1 MSSNNT
7 NIEVSSDGEMRWGFS
22 APAWAALPMAARD
35 EIERHAIYEIH
46 LNLHEVGESL
56 ARKREVSEADR
67 ITFMDDQW
75 KRKHAWDAM
84 YANRPEGD
92 KDTAPPYRI
101 SAKCWEIINAHRDE
115 QDLPWLRAR
124 EFEDEDLFEREF
136 LCRHVAASSSGD
148 QSSGHDPRSNKDMQV
163 ANCGGEENPAFLP
176 GASPLLTPRALPRAQ
191 IGMRMRSNCL
201 MRSAI
206 FAVFE
211 KGKRRELGKDGIP
224 EKINAWR
231 GVKITGVG
239 PQLDQLDGCTWDTVI
254 AYAQIVSDPFAQ
266 PLQISTRAFL
276 RSMPR
281 SNGRPNRE
289 GVKASLQRL
298 AQLKLTIEAHNL
310 EFIGSLVHRFS
321 IDERTGNLL
330 VTLHPQLLCLFG
342 PDLWTQQPS
351 SYAAA
356 LKSKPLALWLCRFYS
371 THADPDPMRIDNI
384 LKWSGS
390 RSGSVESF
398 RQTLKTALL
407 YCETATRGG
416 HCDIVSHA
424 CIGDLLH
431 VTRNPSAAQ
440 RGHLARRRAT
450 GSVKTAPGSRE
461 EL

>member
-1 MSSNNT
+1 
-7 NIEVSSDGEMRWGFS
+7 
-22 APAWAALPMAARD
+22 
-35 EIERHAIYEIH
+35 
-46 LNLHEVGESL
+46 
-56 ARKREVSEADR
+56 
-67 ITFMDDQW
+67 
-75 KRKHAWDAM
+75 
-84 YANRPEGD
+84 
-92 KDTAPPYRI
+92 
-101 SAKCWEIINAHRDE
+101 
-115 QDLPWLRAR
+115 
-124 EFEDEDLFEREF
+124 
-136 LCRHVAASSSGD
+136 
-148 QSSGHDPRSNKDMQV
+148 
-163 ANCGGEENPAFLP
+163 
-176 GASPLLTPRALPRAQ
+176 
-191 IGMRMRSNCL
+191 MRMRSNFL
-201 MRSAI
+201 TRSAI
-206 FAVFE
+206 FAVFG
-211 KGKRRELGKDGIP
+211 KGKRCELGKDGIP

-239 PQLDQLDGCTWDTVI
+239 HQLDQLDGCTWDTVI
-254 AYAQIVSDPFAQ
+254 AYAQIMSDPFAQ

-330 VTLHPQLLCLFG
+330 VALHPQLLCLFG
-342 PDLWTQQPS
+342 PELWTLQPS

-390 RSGSVESF
+390 RSESVESF
-398 RQTLKTALL
+398 RQTLETALL
-407 YCETATRGG
+407 HCETATRAG
-416 HCDIVSHA
+416 HGDIVSHA

-440 RGHLARRRAT
+440 RGHLARRAT
-450 GSVKTAPGSRE
+450 GRVKTAPGSRE